1 MVIKCIHSKTESD
14 EISGS
19 YDIAAVPTGKCVG
32 DVPEDWKSNLLIQAF
47 HQCGKQFTIPLI
59 LCTSPV
65 NIAEEILGNVAVGGI
80 SESGTV
86 GGTAGDTAGAIAGT
100 TTTPVNTTE
109 KILGNVAV
117 GGISESGTVGGT
129 AGDTAGAIAGTT
141 TTPVN
146 TTEKILG
153 NVAVGG
159 ISGVVGGT
167 AGGIAGAI
175 AGTTT
180 TLSTTFMG
188 ITIGAK
194 TAALLNVATGLVLPG
209 ITVTKTVATT
219 TVALGAVGAGIG
231 GGVIVAVGVGLAFK
245 TYVWPIV
252 KEKIGDDTS
261 DQTKKNQ

>member
-1 MVIKCIHSKTESD
+1 MKFLVLMIL
-14 EISGS
+14 
-19 YDIAAVPTGKCVG
+19 PTGKYVG

-47 HQCGKQFTIPLI
+47 CQSGKQYTIPLI

-86 GGTAGDTAGAIAGT
+86 R
-100 TTTPVNTTE
+100 
-109 KILGNVAV
+109 
-117 GGISESGTVGGT
+117 GT